1 MKRFSILFAV
11 AMLFGCSN
19 EVDTLNPGGE
29 IDIPIDP
36 QQRFIHFD
44 ADIATNAD
52 DTRGALV
59 DGTIMQ
65 SDFQVLGYQYAGSWT
80 AEQIFATP
88 NVFDKTPQLVEYNE
102 GDGIFQYQSRKKDA
116 NGNLTNE
123 WDYLP
128 KVWTGNNYSFFA
140 YYPTNHSSIKLFGN
154 SNGDIKQGTP
164 YIQFDLPISSK
175 PTDLI
180 DVMTASYVDTGVAS
194 SSSVAL
200 KFHHRL
206 SAVDVGARN
215 YYKYNHDQ
223 NSTTPD
229 KLVTIEITSLTLSLT
244 NILHTSAKIY
254 LDERIATVPNNAST
268 RQSIQYVMVGNAEWA
283 PNTYDVEPNTA
294 SDRAIRLITTQEG
307 ENASSILL
315 IPQTEELLH
324 GTVSL
329 TYRKK
334 FTDDDGTVK
343 YQKINTDDQG
353 NTYYTWT
360 PLPEDVNGRMYYEF
374 KPTLPVNF
382 SKQLTEG
389 SRYYIELTFTSDA
402 ISINI
407 VAADEWDSDRNNDG
421 KVDDLDN
428 IYHEFE

>member
-1 MKRFSILFAV
+1 MRRLSILFAV
-11 AMLFGCSN
+11 ALLFGCNN
-19 EVDTLNPGGE
+19 EVNTLNPGDGVV
-29 IDIPIDP
+29 DIPIDP
-36 QQRFIHFD
+36 LHRFIHFD
-44 ADIATNAD
+44 ADISSNAD

-59 DGTIMQ
+59 EGTIMQ
-65 SDFQVLGYQYAGSWT
+65 SNFQVLGYQYPGFWS
-80 AEQIFATP
+80 AEQVFATP
-88 NVFDKTPQLVEYNE
+88 NVFDAAPQLVEYN
-102 GDGIFQYQSRKKDA
+102 GDGLFQYKSRIIDE
-116 NGNLTNE
+116 NGVPTNE

-140 YYPTNHSSIKLFGN
+140 YYPTDHSSIKLFGD
-154 SNGDIKQGTP
+154 GTVKQGSP

-223 NSTTPD
+223 LSTTPD
-229 KLVTIEITSLTLSLT
+229 KLVTIEITSLSLSLT
-244 NILHTSAKIY
+244 NIAHSSAKIY
-254 LDERIATVPNNAST
+254 LDERIATVPNNAAV

-315 IPQTEELLH
+315 IPQTDLLH
-324 GTVSL
+324 GEVSL

-334 FTDDDGTVK
+334 FTDDDGTVM
-343 YQKINTDDQG
+343 YQKINVDNQG

-360 PLPEDVNGRMYYEF
+360 PFPTDENALQYYEF

-407 VAADEWDSDRNNDG
+407 VAADEWDADRNNDG

>member
-1 MKRFSILFAV
+1 MKRLSILFTV
-11 AMLFGCSN
+11 ALLLGCNN
-19 EVDTLNPGGE
+19 EVNTFNPGGE

-36 QQRFIHFD
+36 LHRFIHFD
-44 ADIATNAD
+44 ADI
-52 DTRGALV
+52 TRGALV
-59 DGTIMQ
+59 ESTIMQ
-65 SDFQVLGYQYAGSWT
+65 SDFQVLGYQYPGSWS
-80 AEQIFATP
+80 AEQVFATP
-88 NVFDKTPQLVEYNE
+88 NVFDSSPQLVEYN
-102 GDGIFQYQSRKKDA
+102 DGLFQYLSRKIDD
-116 NGNLTNE
+116 NGVPTNE
-123 WDYLP
+123 WDYIP

-140 YYPTNHSSIKLFGN
+140 YYPTNHPNIKLF
-154 SNGDIKQGTP
+154 SEQGTP
-164 YIQFDLPISSK
+164 YIEFELPISSQ

-180 DVMTASYVDTGVAS
+180 DVMTASYIDTGVAS

-206 SAVDVGARN
+206 SAVDIGARN

-229 KLVTIEITSLTLSLT
+229 KLVTIEITSLTLDLT
-244 NILHTSAKIY
+244 NIMNTSAKIY
-254 LDERIATVPNNAST
+254 LDERIATVPNSKSS
-268 RQSIQYVMVGNAEWA
+268 REPISYVMVGGAAWA
-283 PNTYDVEPNTA
+283 PNTFDVIPNTA
-294 SDRAIRLITTQEG
+294 SDRAIRLITTQAG
-307 ENASSILL
+307 LNASSILL
-315 IPQTEELLH
+315 IPQTELLH

-343 YQKINTDDQG
+343 YQKINVDDQG

-360 PLPEDVNGRMYYEF
+360 PLPTDNNAHQFYEF
-374 KPTLPVNF
+374 KPNLPVNF

-407 VAADEWDSDRNNDG
+407 IAADEWNSDRNGDG
-421 KVDDLDN
+421 KIDENDN

>member
-1 MKRFSILFAV
+1 
-11 AMLFGCSN
+11 
-19 EVDTLNPGGE
+19 
-29 IDIPIDP
+29 
-36 QQRFIHFD
+36 
-44 ADIATNAD
+44 
-52 DTRGALV
+52 
-59 DGTIMQ
+59 
-65 SDFQVLGYQYAGSWT
+65 
-80 AEQIFATP
+80 
-88 NVFDKTPQLVEYNE
+88 
-102 GDGIFQYQSRKKDA
+102 
-116 NGNLTNE
+116 
-123 WDYLP
+123 
-128 KVWTGNNYSFFA
+128 
-140 YYPTNHSSIKLFGN
+140 
-154 SNGDIKQGTP
+154 
-164 YIQFDLPISSK
+164 
-175 PTDLI
+175 
-180 DVMTASYVDTGVAS
+180 MTASYVDTGVAS

-229 KLVTIEITSLTLSLT
+229 KLVTIEITSLTLDLT
-244 NILHTSAKIY
+244 NIMHTSAKIY
-254 LDERIATVPNNAST
+254 LDERIATVPNTKSS
-268 RQSIQYVMVGNAEWA
+268 RESISYVMVGGAAWA

-294 SDRAIRLITTQEG
+294 SDRAIRLITTQKG

-315 IPQTEELLH
+315 IPQTDLLH

-334 FTDDDGTVK
+334 FTDDDGTVM
-343 YQKINTDDQG
+343 YQKINTDQG
-353 NTYYTWT
+353 NTYYTWE
-360 PLPEDVNGRMYYEF
+360 PLTEDPNGHQYYEF

-407 VAADEWDSDRNNDG
+407 VAADEWDADRNNDG

>member
-1 MKRFSILFAV
+1 MKRLSILFAV
-11 AMLFGCSN
+11 ALLFGCN
-19 EVDTLNPGGE
+19 KEVNTLNPGSGE
-29 IDIPIDP
+29 GDIPIDP
-36 QQRFIHFD
+36 LHRFIHFD
-44 ADIATNAD
+44 ADITSNSD

-59 DGTIMQ
+59 EGTIMQ
-65 SDFQVLGYQYAGSWT
+65 SDFQVLGYQYPGSWS
-80 AEQIFATP
+80 AEQIFAMP
-88 NVFDKTPQLVEYNE
+88 NVFDAAPQLVEYNV
-102 GDGIFQYQSRKKDA
+102 DGLFQYKSRIIDE
-116 NGNLTNE
+116 NGVPTNE

-140 YYPTNHSSIKLFGN
+140 YYPTNHSSIKLFGDGN
-154 SNGDIKQGTP
+154 IKHGSP
-164 YIQFDLPISSK
+164 YIQFDLPISSS

-229 KLVTIEITSLTLSLT
+229 KLVTIEITSLTLDLT
-244 NILHTSAKIY
+244 NIMHTSAKIY
-254 LDERIATVPNNAST
+254 LDERIATVPNTKSS
-268 RQSIQYVMVGNAEWA
+268 RESISYVMVGGAAWA

-315 IPQTEELLH
+315 IPQTELLH

-343 YQKINTDDQG
+343 YQKINVDDQG

-360 PLPEDVNGRMYYEF
+360 PLPEDVNGHQYYEF

-407 VAADEWDSDRNNDG
+407 IAADEWDSDRNNDG